1 MKREIIW
8 VAGSDVRVGDELQS
22 LWFMQG
28 GPGLVKR
35 LDPYRGLF
43 VAALGEGT
51 QVASFVGTSIQMT
64 LCAKSTYEVSR
75 EGGNAK
81 KPRATRGLRRH
92 EEDETPALRDL
103 SDQMN
108 RLHAE
113 MGGRDSRPERKALL
127 KCMRILQKAIEDAGA
142 GK

>member
-1 MKREIIW
+1 MKRETIR

-35 LDPYRGLF
+35 LDPYRGLQ
-43 VAALGEGT
+43 VAAVGEGT
-51 QVASFVGTSIQMT
+51 QIASFVGTSIQMT
-64 LCAKSTYEVSR
+64 LCAKGTYEVSR
-75 EGGNAK
+75 EGGNV

-92 EEDETPALRDL
+92 EKDEAPALRDL
-103 SDQMN
+103 ANQMN
-108 RLHAE
+108 RLHSE

-127 KCMRILQKAIEDAGA
+127 KCMRLIEKAIEDAGA

>member
-1 MKREIIW
+1 MKREVIW

-28 GPGLVKR
+28 EPGLVKR
-35 LDPYRGLF
+35 LDPYRGLL
-43 VAALGEGT
+43 VATLGEGT

-64 LCAKSTYEVSR
+64 LCAKGTYEVSR
-75 EGGNAK
+75 EVGRV
-81 KPRATRGLRRH
+81 KPLHTRGLRRH
-92 EEDETPALRDL
+92 EKDETPALRDL

>member
-1 MKREIIW
+1 M
-8 VAGSDVRVGDELQS
+8 S
-22 LWFMQG
+22 
-28 GPGLVKR
+28 
-35 LDPYRGLF
+35 
-43 VAALGEGT
+43 
-51 QVASFVGTSIQMT
+51 
-64 LCAKSTYEVSR
+64 
-75 EGGNAK
+75 K
-81 KPRATRGLRRH
+81 KPNTPKSLPARGLRRY
-92 EEDETPALRDL
+92 EKDETPALRDL